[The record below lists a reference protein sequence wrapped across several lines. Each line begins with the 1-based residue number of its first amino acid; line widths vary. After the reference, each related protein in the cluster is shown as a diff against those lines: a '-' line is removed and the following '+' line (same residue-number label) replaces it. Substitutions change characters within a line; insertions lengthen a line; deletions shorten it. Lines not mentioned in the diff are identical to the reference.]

1 VASTASSTTGMTD
14 CLNLTGI
21 LGGPAIHVG
30 LVLAPRELDVGRRVP
45 VPRRFVSPMKEKV
58 GWGREPEWRQ
68 YYSATLEV
76 LTRFVLTDCSDAIK
90 PCSFG
95 PHSRSLSTSFFHGS
109 SHTPA
114 R

>member
-45 VPRRFVSPMKEKV
+45 VLRRFVSPMKEKV
-58 GWGREPEWRQ
+58 GWGGSLNGDNIIVQHWR
-68 YYSATLEV
+68 S
-76 LTRFVLTDCSDAIK
+76 
-90 PCSFG
+90 
-95 PHSRSLSTSFFHGS
+95 
-109 SHTPA
+109 
-114 R
+114 